1 MKKLPEKW
9 QSEQKAIRAIQLAF
23 DLDEKIQSVIREEAQ
38 HTGVSASEHIRAILG
53 LPVTGKPVRPR
64 LTVSLKPEDFAWLA
78 EKYQVDATNRKQI
91 KDCVSRDLQ
100 DYVTLKRQQ

>member
-1 MKKLPEKW
+1 MKKLPQKW

-38 HTGVSASEHIRAILG
+38 STGVSASEHIRGILG
-53 LPVTGKPVRPR
+53 LSVTGKPVRPR
-64 LTVSLKPEDFAWLA
+64 LTVSLKPEDFEQLA
-78 EKYQVDATNRKQI
+78 QKYQVDASNRKEI

-100 DYVTLKRQQ
+100 DYVNLKLQK